1 MSRIAVTTTAIA
13 LLGSATC
20 ALAANDLQTTL
31 DLAVRG
37 MIDAGSEVAYSDR
50 VVGNDGSVLY
60 KDLVITNKDDGLTVS
75 APWIKGTPSAS
86 DPSVVTFTF
95 AKDIAVTGT
104 DTGMEFTFHIVTD
117 GMELTTN
124 GLLREAMS
132 KEDVSVNFG
141 ADSFRLKGGEADNPV
156 LRKLLADFG
165 SVGFEMLT
173 SKEQSHVEGGLALDK
188 MDAVYDFTTDG
199 TTQSGAQTSGPLNVT
214 FAFDVP
220 SDENDAMGYLD
231 GSKSAIIKLTGGAS
245 TSTANIDSGDMA
257 FSIASTG
264 EPSSLLLQMVDGT
277 FLYDMQNGKIQATV
291 TPGAGIPIPPVDL
304 GLSALGMKVA
314 IPFNTADAPEK
325 ASVNL
330 MISDLTVGEGLWSM
344 IDPGKT
350 IPRDPAQL
358 NIDME
363 AMVQLDPIAMAAG
376 ADPMEAGKIHS
387 LDINEILLSVAGA
400 MAKATGAFT
409 FNNDGPFPMPLGKA
423 NIELDGITTL
433 SDKLVALGL
442 LDQMQAGMAM
452 GMMMAFAK
460 PGDQPD
466 QFISEI
472 TVSEDGILANGQ
484 PIQ

>member
-1 MSRIAVTTTAIA
+1 
-13 LLGSATC
+13 
-20 ALAANDLQTTL
+20 
-31 DLAVRG
+31 
-37 MIDAGSEVAYSDR
+37 
-50 VVGNDGSVLY
+50 
-60 KDLVITNKDDGLTVS
+60 
-75 APWIKGTPSAS
+75 
-86 DPSVVTFTF
+86 
-95 AKDIAVTGT
+95 
-104 DTGMEFTFHIVTD
+104 MEFTFHIITD
-117 GMELTTN
+117 GMEFTTN

-132 KEDVSVNFG
+132 KEDVSVDFG
-141 ADSFRLKGGEADNPV
+141 ADSFRLKGGEADSPV

-165 SVGFEMLT
+165 AVNFKMLA
-173 SKEQSHVEGGLALDK
+173 SEEQSHVEGNLDLDK
-188 MDAVYDFTTDG
+188 MDAIYDFTTDG
-199 TTQSGAQTSGPLNVT
+199 MKQEGAQTSGPLNVT

-220 SDENDAMGYLD
+220 SDESDAMGYLD
-231 GSKSAIIKLTGGAS
+231 GSKSAIFKMTGGAS
-245 TSTANIDSGDMA
+245 TSTSSFDDGD
-257 FSIASTG
+257 INLTVASTAD
-264 EPSSLLLQMVDGT
+264 PSSLLLQMVDGT
-277 FLYDMQNGKIQATV
+277 FLYDVQGGKLQATV

-304 GLSALGMKVA
+304 GLSALGMKIA

-330 MISDLTVGEGLWSM
+330 VVSDLTVSEGLWSM

-350 IPRDPAQL
+350 IPRDPAQI
-358 NIDME
+358 NIDLE
-363 AMVQLDPIAMAAG
+363 AMVQLDPVAMAAG

-400 MAKATGAFT
+400 MAKVNGAFT